1 MSSTEVPH
9 IEPTPTAPVVW
20 SEPTR
25 ALPLRWGSYWVR
37 YFVGFGL
44 LILAPIAAYLVALLE
59 ALIPEDYNEYVDPT
73 TFGSANFLIQ
83 FGALVL
89 FVLLTTAAFVTFPST
104 ILRRVLA
111 LVLML
116 LAVVITLSAGFG
128 SVFALASWLVLRMRS
143 GLSYLLLIGVLI
155 ADAIGRIIALFGL
168 YSWGI
173 TFITVVWVTS
183 VVGLSWVAVAI
194 SRAQAR
200 SRATSQ

>member
-1 MSSTEVPH
+1 MSSAEVPH
-9 IEPTPTAPVVW
+9 AELTPTAPVVW

-25 ALPLRWGSYWVR
+25 ALPLRWGNYTAR

-44 LILAPIAAYLVALLE
+44 LILAPIAAYLVTLLDL
-59 ALIPEDYNEYVDPT
+59 LIPEDYNEHVDPT

-83 FGALVL
+83 FGALAL
-89 FVLLTTAAFVTFPST
+89 FVVLTTAAFVTFPST

-111 LVLML
+111 LLLML
-116 LAVVITLSAGFG
+116 LAVAITLSTGFG

-155 ADAIGRIIALFGL
+155 ADVVGRLIALFGL

-173 TFITVVWVTS
+173 PFIAVVWVGS

-194 SRAQAR
+194 SRAS
-200 SRATSQ
+200 SRPAVAV